1 MPRAPLGCPLQHR
14 FKLYLR
20 LRHQLAPLD
29 SGFFHR
35 FILQKAETRQAA
47 GFMGKFVTGITQQI
61 TNSAGLPL
69 AVGQYTLSVHSVG
82 DKPVDRRPFLI
93 LR

>member
-1 MPRAPLGCPLQHR
+1 MASAPLRRPLQHR

-20 LRHQLAPLD
+20 QRHQLAPLHLR
-29 SGFFHR
+29 FFHR
-35 FILQKAETRQAA
+35 FVLQKAETRQTA

-82 DKPVDRRPFLI
+82 DKPVDR
-93 LR
+93 